1 MTIIVEVE
9 VVYYFK
15 NLLGAYMVALRG
27 KMVK

>member
-15 NLLGAYMVALRG
+15 NLLGAYMVTLRG
-27 KMVK
+27 KVVK